1 MGLGNATWARRWAW
15 RPRAQAAP
23 LTLEHRLL
31 LACARPVPEG
41 PRLQALVA
49 RGPDWPWLLRQVE
62 RWGLA
67 PLVYTHLQP
76 VAHAGHVP
84 QSVLER
90 LRHLSHRDTIY
101 GVAQRQVLRATLV
114 GLAEAG
120 VPVIVLKGAALAALV
135 YPAPALRPMR
145 DLDLLVQPR
154 DRARVEAVL
163 RRLREAPAAGS
174 DAPHGSSALGPER
187 FAPLDIRDHLVSPR
201 GVAWLPAAGAIPIA
215 DVWQRARPAQIVS
228 VATLVLSPEDLLLH
242 LALQLAE
249 AGGFVGHV
257 RTLCDIGATC
267 WRYGEAIDWWALGT
281 RATTYQVGKALYYCL
296 RLARELV
303 GADVPGGAL
312 TELRARCGHLP
323 LEERFLAA
331 VTRRALLAEGPATG
345 LPARCYRLG
354 MHLLATQR
362 ARDGVTV
369 AWRLLGR
376 AGQGRLRRLGRG
388 PGLWPPHV
396 AGAGDSGESALR
408 PQQTPA
414 RPTSPREHPSH
425 SQGEV
430 AVTYDQNQAD
440 GVGAQLQRIYG
451 LYALSR
457 ALDIKYVH
465 TPLGRVDYQ
474 GLMPLLA
481 GRTDPDFA
489 TRYNAFF
496 SLPSDDFDVDGCE
509 RLLVPYPNEKLVE
522 HYRQHAAATGR
533 PVLLRAHEPY
543 GYTDRHPEAYRA
555 LHAVSPY
562 RDFRPEGPI
571 RICIHVRRGDAVM
584 ARDPR
589 LLSNAYF
596 LRVCGTVVNALQQQR
611 ASFAVRLHT
620 EMPPRPY
627 TLHPGLSG
635 LYCRLDQPS
644 TLDPAA
650 HALGDFEALPNLEI
664 VLNVEPREALDDFA
678 TADVLILSLSCFGY
692 LGGLLNPHGL
702 VIAAPNLPW
711 PQNFHT
717 ALPDWLVAGEHGD
730 LDAAQVATRIADQL
744 RRRSQWSNLAKTD
757 SVG

>member
-1 MGLGNATWARRWAW
+1 M
-15 RPRAQAAP
+15 
-23 LTLEHRLL
+23 
-31 LACARPVPEG
+31 
-41 PRLQALVA
+41 
-49 RGPDWPWLLRQVE
+49 
-62 RWGLA
+62 
-67 PLVYTHLQP
+67 
-76 VAHAGHVP
+76 
-84 QSVLER
+84 
-90 LRHLSHRDTIY
+90 
-101 GVAQRQVLRATLV
+101 
-114 GLAEAG
+114 
-120 VPVIVLKGAALAALV
+120 
-135 YPAPALRPMR
+135 
-145 DLDLLVQPR
+145 
-154 DRARVEAVL
+154 
-163 RRLREAPAAGS
+163 
-174 DAPHGSSALGPER
+174 
-187 FAPLDIRDHLVSPR
+187 
-201 GVAWLPAAGAIPIA
+201 
-215 DVWQRARPAQIVS
+215 S

-249 AGGFVGHV
+249 AGGFVGQV

-303 GADVPGGAL
+303 GADVPAGAL
-312 TELRARCGHLP
+312 TELRARFGQLP

-331 VTRRALLAEGPATG
+331 VARRALLAEEQATG
-345 LPARCYRLG
+345 LPARFYRLG
-354 MHLLATQR
+354 MHLLATRR

-369 AWRLLGR
+369 AWRLLAR
-376 AGQGRLRRLGRG
+376 AGQGRLRRLGRR

-465 TPLGRVDYQ
+465 TPLGQVDYQ

-496 SLPSDDFDVDGCE
+496 SLPSDDFDLDGCE

-543 GYTDRHPEAYRA
+543 GYTDRHPEAYQA
-555 LHAVSPY
+555 LRAVSPY

-571 RICIHVRRGDAVM
+571 RICIHVRRGDS
-584 ARDPR
+584 RH
-589 LLSNAYF
+589 
-596 LRVCGTVVNALQQQR
+596 G
-611 ASFAVRLHT
+611 
-620 EMPPRPY
+620 PRPAPPIQRVLPARVWHGGERAP
-627 TLHPGLSG
+627 TATCLLRGA
-635 LYCRLDQPS
+635 
-644 TLDPAA
+644 AA
-650 HALGDFEALPNLEI
+650 HGDAAAAVHPAPGPLRAVHP
-664 VLNVEPREALDDFA
+664 PGPALDA
-678 TADVLILSLSCFGY
+678 RPSGPC
-692 LGGLLNPHGL
+692 LGGLRG
-702 VIAAPNLPW
+702 
-711 PQNFHT
+711 
-717 ALPDWLVAGEHGD
+717 
-730 LDAAQVATRIADQL
+730 AAQSGEGAQRGAPGGSGRLRHCRRADPVPLLLRLPGRLTESARPGDRRVRTCRGPKTFTPRYRTGWWRTSTATWT
-744 RRRSQWSNLAKTD
+744 RRRSRPALRTSYVAEVNGQTWPKQTLLVKSP
-757 SVG
+757 